1 MAFLRKRADYLALRD
16 TKGRQATP
24 FLALKLARDD
34 GDPTV
39 RFGFTVTKKIGKAV
53 RRNRIRRRLREAARA
68 VGPQFGEPGCDYVLI
83 ARGAAHDRAWSDLLD
98 DLRRALLS
106 LARTSP

>member
-1 MAFLRKRADYLALRD
+1 MRRRADFLALRQAQGCS
-16 TKGRQATP
+16 TKS
-24 FLALKLARDD
+24 FLAVKRPRNDD
-34 GDPTV
+34 DSTI

-68 VGPQFGEPGCDYVLI
+68 VGPGHGEPGCDYVLI
-83 ARGAAHDRAWSDLLD
+83 ARAAAADRGWSALLD

-106 LARTSP
+106 LARNPK